1 MKKTNIMNNNNN
13 NNIENYNKI
22 KEIFD
27 IYIDKLY
34 NILNIKLDLK
44 RKLYINVDN

>member
-1 MKKTNIMNNNNN
+1 MEKTNIMNN

-34 NILNIKLDLK
+34 NIRNIKFDLK
-44 RKLYINVDN
+44 KKTLY